1 MNHEVMNRLL
11 GVLAI
16 ALGLAVSAQAQSES
30 GTVAAMVGALQI
42 QRAGAWQGGSI
53 GVPVFAGDR
62 LRTGATDQA
71 KIVFREESVL
81 DVAPNTEVLLDT
93 QVFDPATRRLQ
104 SLLRLSKGKIRAWV
118 SESYHE
124 ARARYEVET
133 PTAIVRV
140 RGTEFITVYD
150 PGPELTDVLCL
161 SGELE
166 VVGTLGAFG
175 GKVQVGPHLH
185 SQVAKGRFPTT
196 AQRID
201 ATQVQQYV
209 AGLEIIGTGHRD
221 GLNIEHPAVGGRLLA
236 AQDVP
241 VGAAPAA
248 PAGAEEIVVGA
259 PQEFLVDRLSPDVR
273 TNTQPLLD
281 FESAPPDQVPTGGV
295 KVQF

>member
-1 MNHEVMNRLL
+1 
-11 GVLAI
+11 
-16 ALGLAVSAQAQSES
+16 
-30 GTVAAMVGALQI
+30 
-42 QRAGAWQGGSI
+42 
-53 GVPVFAGDR
+53 
-62 LRTGATDQA
+62 
-71 KIVFREESVL
+71 
-81 DVAPNTEVLLDT
+81 VAPNTEVLLDT

-161 SGELE
+161 SGELD

-175 GKVQVGPHLH
+175 GNVQVGPHLH
-185 SQVAKGRFPTT
+185 SQVAKGRFPTA

-209 AGLEIIGTGHRD
+209 AGLEILGTGHRD
-221 GLNIEHPAVGGRLLA
+221 GLNIEHPAVAGRLLA
-236 AQDVP
+236 VQDVP
-241 VGAAPAA
+241 VGVA
-248 PAGAEEIVVGA
+248 PAGAGEIVVGA

-281 FESAPPDQVPTGGV
+281 FERTPPDQVPTGGV
-295 KVQF
+295 KVQLY